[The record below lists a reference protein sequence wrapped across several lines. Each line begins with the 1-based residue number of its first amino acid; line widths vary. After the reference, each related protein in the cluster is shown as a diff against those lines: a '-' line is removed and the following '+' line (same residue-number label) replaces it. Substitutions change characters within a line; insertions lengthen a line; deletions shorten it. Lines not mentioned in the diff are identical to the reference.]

1 MARSKTVGKKLRL
14 QAELKRS
21 YSVPTWVIA
30 KTRGK
35 VRFTHRWRN
44 WRRSRIKL

>member
-21 YSVPTWVIA
+21 YAVPTWVIA

-35 VRFTHRWRN
+35 VRFTYRWRN